1 MDTSINSRSGYGSRL
16 AQKCYDVCAHW
27 HTLARG
33 GRVLMG
39 RARKAKAGGRGKAF
53 VRSETEESLLKRT
66 EGEGDYDKDKFDELA
81 RPRVF

>member
-1 MDTSINSRSGYGSRL
+1 
-16 AQKCYDVCAHW
+16 
-27 HTLARG
+27 
-33 GRVLMG
+33 MG